1 MHGSVKQCHSHV
13 YHERHRLDEE
23 ELKHMEMQAGY
34 RDRGVVFMMD
44 FVVFVEGRSVQEEVK
59 SEEDEILHHHHNEDL
74 GKDPT
79 QRRSQRRTHC
89 HPEIHQSLHYE
100 I

>member
-1 MHGSVKQCHSHV
+1 
-13 YHERHRLDEE
+13 
-23 ELKHMEMQAGY
+23 MEMQAGD

-89 HPEIHQSLHYE
+89 HPEIHQSFHYE